1 MSQAQAKF
9 ESAIYTMMGLA
20 LQRRPP
26 QHLSFFEIFQEIM
39 TNTTPEYQQAIPMLI
54 EAHIE
59 RLTQLYSLKKE
70 RYENW
75 QENILPYKID
85 DEDNIDIEGTESW
98 YKALAKKQ
106 AELKQNLSKP
116 EAINKTLIENFKEIF
131 KILSNFD
138 DRKLI
143 RERICRNLI
152 LFFKPAVFM
161 ITNSTYT
168 IAAGP
173 GTGKTYIANA
183 LGKIFNKL
191 LIFPKPSKTYRSTD
205 FQGIVYGSSEMKVQ
219 KCFVENMDSFV
230 VIDEAHNFAEKQGYW
245 KAIVKTFVGNIQDGD
260 KGLIGFAFVGYD
272 SGEHTIDTI
281 TSNDPGWKRRM
292 QYRYTLPKFSSL
304 TLYNM
309 VRKIIVDIYYGGN
322 NVIFSD
328 ESFNPQRT
336 ALKALVEYMYSH
348 NLFPDQGGDAKS
360 AAARVIEEIVAYPDV
375 WLKDPN
381 LLVSFVAKKYCE
393 KVAGNVK
400 SCANNQQQIVSQLK
414 KLNEFTPNNQQLP
427 PTLGQL
433 YRDRGKKKAQA
444 PAPAPAPGPANTQR
458 QKQKGQKP
466 N

>member
-1 MSQAQAKF
+1 MAQAVF
-9 ESAIYTMMGLA
+9 ENAIYQMMGYA
-20 LQRRPP
+20 LQRQQPM
-26 QHLSFFEIFQEIM
+26 SFFEIFQKIM
-39 TNTTPEYQQAIPMLI
+39 TDQTEAYRNAIPLLI
-54 EAHIE
+54 EAHKA
-59 RLTQLYSLKKE
+59 RLAQLYDLKKQ

-85 DEDNIDIEGTESW
+85 DDDNIDIKGTESW
-98 YKALAKKQ
+98 YKALATKQ
-106 AELKQNLSKP
+106 ADSNKNLS
-116 EAINKTLIENFKEIF
+116 NSN
-131 KILSNFD
+131 SNFND
-138 DRKLI
+138 KLKGNFTEILNILYNFEDRKLI

-173 GTGKTYIANA
+173 GTGKTYIANS

-205 FQGIVYGSSEMKVQ
+205 FQGTVYGSSEMKVQ

-230 VIDEAHNFAEKQGYW
+230 VVDEAHNFAEKEGYW

-272 SGEHTIDTI
+272 SGGDNTIDTI
-281 TSNDPGWKRRM
+281 TRNDPGWKRRM
-292 QYRYTLPKFSSL
+292 QYRFTLPKFSAW
-304 TLYNM
+304 TLYVM
-309 VRKIIVDIYYGGN
+309 VRKNILDIYYGG
-322 NVIFSD
+322 I
-328 ESFNPQRT
+328 ESNFPGPQKD
-336 ALKALVEYMYSH
+336 ALKKLVQYMYSH

-360 AAARVIEEIVAYPDV
+360 AAARVIEEIVAFPDV

-393 KVAGNVK
+393 KVADDVK
-400 SCANNQQQIVSQLK
+400 KCANNQQQIVSQFEKLK
-414 KLNEFTPNNQQLP
+414 DWTPSNQELP

-444 PAPAPAPGPANTQR
+444 PAQAPAPAQG
-458 QKQKGQKP
+458 QKPKGQKR

>member
-1 MSQAQAKF
+1 MAQAKF
-9 ESAIYTMMGLA
+9 ESGIYTLMGEA
-20 LQRRPP
+20 LKTGKSI
-26 QHLSFFEIFQEIM
+26 SFYEIFQIIV
-39 TNTTPEYQQAIPMLI
+39 TNRLPLGFENLGSTFI
-54 EAHIE
+54 EAHKE
-59 RLTQLYSLKKE
+59 RLAQLYDLKKQ

-85 DEDNIDIEGTESW
+85 DDDKIDIKGTESL
-98 YKALAKKQ
+98 YKALATKQ
-106 AELKQNLSKP
+106 AELKQNLKNQ
-116 EAINKTLIENFKEIF
+116 AIDKTLIENFKEIF

-322 NVIFSD
+322 NEYFSG
-328 ESFNPQRT
+328 ESLEPQRF
-336 ALKALVEYMYSH
+336 ALKKLVQYMYSH

-360 AAARVIEEIVAYPDV
+360 AAARVIEEIVAFPDV
-375 WLKDPN
+375 WRDDPN

-393 KVAGNVK
+393 KVANDVK
-400 SCANNQQQIVSQLK
+400 KCANNQQQIVSQLG
-414 KLNEFTPNNQQLP
+414 KLKEFTPSNQELP

-433 YRDRGKKKAQA
+433 YRDRGKKKAPAQA
-444 PAPAPAPGPANTQR
+444 PAPANTQ
-458 QKQKGQKP
+458 G
-466 N
+466 

>member
-9 ESAIYTMMGLA
+9 ESAIYTMMGFA

-59 RLTQLYSLKKE
+59 RLTQLYSLKKD

-75 QENILPYKID
+75 KENILPYSID
-85 DEDNIDIEGTESW
+85 DEDNIDIEGTEEV
-98 YKALAKKQ
+98 YMKLAQTQDALKTKLSTQDMRRILKK
-106 AELKQNLSKP
+106 
-116 EAINKTLIENFKEIF
+116 NFQEIL
-131 KILSNFD
+131 KILNNFT

-183 LGKIFNKL
+183 LGKIFNAL
-191 LIFPKPSKTYRSTD
+191 LIFSKPSKTYRSTD
-205 FQGIVYGSSEMKVQ
+205 FQGTKYGVTEIKVQ

-230 VIDEAHNFAEKQGYW
+230 VIDEAHNFAETQGYW
-245 KAIVKTFVGNIQDGD
+245 QDIVKTFVGNIQDGD

-272 SGEHTIDTI
+272 SGKLTMDKITI
-281 TSNDPGWKRRM
+281 NDPGWKRRM
-292 QYRYTLPKFSSL
+292 QYRYKLPKFSWW

-309 VRKIIVDIYYGGN
+309 VRKNILDIYYGGEEGK
-322 NVIFSD
+322 FPK
-328 ESFNPQRT
+328 PQKD
-336 ALKALVEYMYSH
+336 ALKLLVQFMYNH
-348 NLFPDQGGDAKS
+348 NLFPDEGGDAKS
-360 AAARVIEEIVAYPDV
+360 AAARVIEEIVAFPDI
-375 WLKDPN
+375 WESAPN
-381 LLVSFVAKKYCE
+381 TLLSFVAKKYCE
-393 KVAGNVK
+393 KVGE
-400 SCANNQQQIVSQLK
+400 SCKNEQQIEQQFGSFQK
-414 KLNEFTPNNQQLP
+414 KPLEVINQQLP
-427 PTLGQL
+427 LTLGQL
-433 YRDRGKKKAQA
+433 YRDRVKKKAQAPA
-444 PAPAPAPGPANTQR
+444 PAPAPAPGPANTQG

-466 N
+466 K